1 MIKLLKFDQKMTCS
15 RHYDI
20 SLTTIIELRRLSRF
34 PAKMT
39 LVRERAL
46 ISTEKICSHSR
57 PRPTI

>member
-1 MIKLLKFDQKMTCS
+1 MTKRFNFLNLITFP

-20 SLTTIIELRRLSRF
+20 SLTPVIELRRLSRF

-46 ISTEKICSHSR
+46 ISTEKICSRSR